1 MTSHPPQGRR
11 QSANPSSGEDRPESR
26 PFVSRRLFAAA
37 VLGVGGAA
45 ALTRPAGAE
54 PGRGPWERYVDQ
66 LPMVT
71 YAQSL
76 GDLVAVSAPDDGQVV
91 YVDSYF
97 PLASYSADAQ
107 AIGELGGGLFVWRA
121 DAPRAGHNGGT
132 VLSPTVPGAG
142 DPASLTDYLAG
153 TGDQQPAANGCWVR
167 EHDRTPSPTWFGAR
181 INADVDNTASLAA
194 LVSAVVA
201 SGERDIAFPAGTIQY
216 SASPNFGHSDLR
228 VRGAGRTN
236 TVLKYTGADKAF
248 VIDGG
253 EFGPQFLNGVSVSD
267 LTIEGNADAQVL
279 LFSDQSARM
288 RITDIGLREA
298 NSQTGVALALHA
310 SVATR
315 VESVVCSIN
324 EQAMAN
330 RPHTGILLGRAISRP
345 EHMQCS
351 TNTFIDVMIEGA
363 TGVGIHLEASDQ
375 AMFLGGTSEAN
386 LGGTGVVIDDVCRYN
401 SFIGMGCESNA
412 QGDFLN
418 AGISTQFIN
427 CYTADLLKMLPS
439 SRHAVIEGGMHHRIE
454 IDPGAS
460 HTKVSQ
466 LAFGYWA
473 AATAGF
479 FDQGVYTS
487 VEGLLDTRATA
498 IPDDPSPW
506 RGNYVSQL
514 APPAVT
520 TPATSPHTITNTSG
534 GTTTVTIAGGTV
546 NTITFT
552 RDGVDTIVG
561 GGSSGLPTAG
571 AFALAPADELAIDFS
586 DAPTVLTVEGL
597 A

>member
-1 MTSHPPQGRR
+1 
-11 QSANPSSGEDRPESR
+11 
-26 PFVSRRLFAAA
+26 LFAAA
-37 VLGVGGAA
+37 AFGVGGAA
-45 ALTRPAGAE
+45 VLPRPADAE
-54 PGRGPWERYVDQ
+54 PGRGPWERYIDE

-76 GDLVAVSAPDDGQVV
+76 ADLVAVSAPQDGQVV
-91 YVDSYF
+91 FVNSYF
-97 PLASYSADAQ
+97 AITSYSAAAQ
-107 AIGELGGGLFVWRA
+107 AVGELGGGLFIWRA
-121 DAPRAGHNGGT
+121 DRPRAGHDGGT
-132 VLSPTVPGAG
+132 IISPTVPGAG
-142 DPASLTDYLAG
+142 DPAALPDYL
-153 TGDQQPAANGCWVR
+153 TGVGDPESTANGCWVR

-181 INADVDNTASLAA
+181 INADVDNAASLAA
-194 LVSAVVA
+194 LVSAVVP

-324 EQAMAN
+324 EQAMTN

-427 CYTADLLKMLPS
+427 CYSSTLIEMLPS
-439 SRHAVIEGGMHHRIE
+439 SRHAVVEGGLYHRINV
-454 IDPGAS
+454 DPGAS

-466 LAFGYWA
+466 LAFGYWT

-487 VEGLLDTRATA
+487 VQGLLDTRATP
-498 IPDDPSPW
+498 IPNDPSPW
-506 RGNYVSQL
+506 GGNYVSQL
-514 APPAVT
+514 PTPAVT
-520 TPATSPHTITNTSG
+520 TPTASPHTITNTSG
-534 GTTTVTIAGGTV
+534 GAMAVTVAGGTV
-546 NTITFT
+546 NALTFT
-552 RDGVDTIVG
+552 RDGVATVVG
-561 GGSSGLPTAG
+561 GGSTSLPTAG
-571 AFALAPADELAIDFS
+571 VYSLAPADELAIDYS
-586 DAPTVLTVEGL
+586 DAPTILTVDGP